1 MERAG
6 DKERRILRRRIIG
19 TFIQI
24 IPWGTVRGALV
35 NCNYTLGVVKETV
48 KKNTVTLNTWES
60 I

>member
-6 DKERRILRRRIIG
+6 DKERRILRRIKE

-24 IPWGTVRGALV
+24 IPSGTVRGALV

-48 KKNTVTLNTWES
+48 KKNTVTLNT
-60 I
+60 